1 MYKKRA
7 YRKGTNAM
15 NRNDE
20 NNYTLRPLT
29 IDDAEEY
36 NALLRYAF
44 QVTEQEL
51 AETGWKDDEI
61 TQSKFPVLQRADVL
75 GCFNGDDLIAQ
86 FAVYPLDMN
95 IYGVKYSVGFVT
107 SVCTYPEYTGHGIMK
122 RLMIQSLIR
131 MRDAH
136 KSFALLYPYSIPL
149 YRGLGWEIISN
160 KMTYTIKDTQIPR
173 KLNEPGYVRRVSW
186 DDKEFKELHTKFAEK
201 THGCLYRNNLAWEEY
216 WRWDE
221 DDTNVAVY
229 YNVKDKPCGY
239 MVYLIK
245 NDIMHIKEMVYLNRE
260 AQKGLWEYIHAHDSM
275 IDEVHGSTYFSEPI
289 AFEMDDGDIKESIR
303 PYAMGRIIDVE
314 DFLADYPCDPDGGEL
329 CIDLEIEDDLLPWND
344 RTFTVKFE
352 NGRCVQTDEP
362 AEYRLKMGI
371 GTFSTLLLGY
381 KTAERLFELERIEGR
396 EEAVERL
403 DDVLFH
409 KIPYISDYI

>member
-1 MYKKRA
+1 
-7 YRKGTNAM
+7 M
-15 NRNDE
+15 NFPNDE
-20 NNYTLRPLT
+20 EYIIRPLT
-29 IDDAEEY
+29 TDDAEQY

-44 QVTEQEL
+44 QVTEAEL

-61 TQSKFPVLQRADVL
+61 KQSKFPVLQRADVL
-75 GCFNGDDLIAQ
+75 GCFDKNELIAQ

-95 IYGVKYSVGFVT
+95 IYGIRYNVGFVT

-122 RLMIQSLIR
+122 KLMIQCLTR
-131 MRDAH
+131 MREGH

-149 YRGLGWEIISN
+149 YRNLGWEIISN
-160 KMTYTIKDTQIPR
+160 KMTYTIKDRQIPE
-173 KLNEPGYVRRVSW
+173 KLHEPGYVRRVSW
-186 DDKEFKELHTKFAEK
+186 DDEEFHKLHSKFAEK

-229 YNVKDKPCGY
+229 YNMKDKPCGY

-245 NDIMHIKEMVYLNRE
+245 NDIMHIKEMIYLNRE

-275 IDEVHGSTYFSEPI
+275 IDEVHGNTYFSEPI

-314 DFLADYPCDPDGGEL
+314 DFLADYPCDPDGGTL
-329 CIDLEIEDDLLPWND
+329 CIELEIEDSLLPWND
-344 RTFTVKFE
+344 RTFNVRFADGHCTMT
-352 NGRCVQTDEP
+352 REP
-362 AEYRLKMGI
+362 AEYHLKMGI
-371 GTFSTLLLGY
+371 GTFTTLLLGY
-381 KTAERLFELERIEGR
+381 KTAERLYELERIEGR